1 MEILATEYWMY
12 ASKMLVTELIQAYEH
27 TCLYFSKNAF
37 SQAIAKVIS
46 CSPQTDGKALVLKA
60 SLTQFVEYV
69 NSSWGL
75 YRGFTTI
82 GLPS

>member
-37 SQAIAKVIS
+37 S
-46 CSPQTDGKALVLKA
+46 
-60 SLTQFVEYV
+60 
-69 NSSWGL
+69 
-75 YRGFTTI
+75 
-82 GLPS
+82 